1 MKNGAAYSHEQKIAI
16 IREHTEKHRTLKEIC
31 EEYGISKSYLCYL
44 LKQYRDSGKKGIAAT
59 KYYSEEFKLEVV
71 KRHYEDGATIVEL
84 VKETGIQYRMIKE
97 WLSRYAK
104 EGYAGLTTRKRGR
117 PKTIEPKTDAERIR
131 QLEMENEV
139 LRSFLEACERRDAK
153 K

>member
-59 KYYSEEFKLEVV
+59 
-71 KRHYEDGATIVEL
+71 
-84 VKETGIQYRMIKE
+84 
-97 WLSRYAK
+97 
-104 EGYAGLTTRKRGR
+104 
-117 PKTIEPKTDAERIR
+117 
-131 QLEMENEV
+131 N
-139 LRSFLEACERRDAK
+139 C
-153 K
+153 

>member
-139 LRSFLEACERRDAK
+139 LRSFLEACERWNAK

>member
-1 MKNGAAYSHEQKIAI
+1 MKSGPAYSHEEKIAN
-16 IREHTEKHRTLKEIC
+16 IREHTEKHRTLREIC

-44 LKQYRDSGKKGIAAT
+44 LKQYRENGKNGIST
-59 KYYSEEFKLEVV
+59 TRYYSEAYKLRVV
-71 KRHYEDGATIVEL
+71 KCHYEDGATIMEL
-84 VKETGIQYRMIKE
+84 VQETGIQYRMIKE

-117 PKTIEPKTDAERIR
+117 PKAIEPKTDAERIR

-139 LRSFLEACERRDAK
+139 LRSFLEACERWDVK